1 MPLTSYTADENGV
14 ALLRLERDEARNAMN
29 TEMLVELLAHIDRA
43 RSDPGCAC
51 W

>member
-1 MPLTSYTADENGV
+1 MALTSYSVDESGI

-29 TEMLVELLAHIDRA
+29 TEMLEGSSVTWRA
-43 RSDPGCAC
+43 PVTTTPCAS